1 MHPLWSNYVA
11 ARPPLGPC
19 PVELIV
25 PIGETL
31 PGVPIIPAQRFHGK
45 PGTRTRRSHVAENRG
60 AEPPTS
66 ESTMIGSDGSLRR
79 SSAPLT

>member
-1 MHPLWSNYVA
+1 MHLLWSDYVA
-11 ARPPLGPC
+11 ARPPLRAC
-19 PVELIV
+19 RAELIV

-31 PGVPIIPAQRFHGK
+31 PGVPIIPAQHFHGK
-45 PGTRTRRSHVAENRG
+45 SGTQTRRSLVAASLA

-66 ESTMIGSDGSLRR
+66 ASTMIGSDGSLRR